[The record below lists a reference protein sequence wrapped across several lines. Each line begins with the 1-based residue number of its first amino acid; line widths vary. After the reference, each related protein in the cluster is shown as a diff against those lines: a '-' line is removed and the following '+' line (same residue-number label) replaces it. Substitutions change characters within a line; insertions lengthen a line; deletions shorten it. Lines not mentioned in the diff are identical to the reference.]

1 MEWGKI
7 QIAEVIIAVFFG
19 LLFIA
24 FTITIKKNNENV
36 FFSMRS
42 SNLMIF
48 TNIFIFLSLI
58 TYILNDILYEDIDY
72 SFPYFSAFYF
82 IFQLTIF
89 LALIMRYFR
98 LYLSCRNP
106 EDNNVQFNMFTP
118 KIYHYEY
125 FYVRLLAFAI
135 FLILGITLAG
145 FFIAKD
151 DGRFIMISHEILLKK
166 TNGVNDGC
174 YYFWIIFSFIETVV
188 FLTFFLLI
196 EKTSLNPNVHISL
209 EIFLVAL
216 INYIYSLSMVL
227 SFLKDFDFEY
237 KKNIIEFIPIIYN
250 ILIYFVVIALPFLY
264 GVFNTSV
271 IIYDLPGE
279 LCSSLY
285 LFLTKEKC
293 FDAFHDFLKT
303 EINQDRDK
311 NVLFLNLLIS
321 IFKYRLL
328 VNNNESH
335 DVIMDEINNIRANY
349 LEKIIRLNY
358 VDDDKE
364 KDKILERAT
373 VQETIN
379 NCLRPFKINLF
390 DKVASGI
397 YQILDEKFNDFK
409 RDIRYTNLQHELE
422 EETNIRCKLANFG
435 LIRN

>member
-1 MEWGKI
+1 MELGKI

-118 KIYHYEY
+118 KNYHYEY
-125 FYVRLLAFAI
+125 FYVRLLAIAI
-135 FLILGITLAG
+135 VLILGITAAG

-166 TNGVNDGC
+166 KAEGVNDGC
-174 YYFWIIFSFIETVV
+174 YYFWIIFSFIETVI

-373 VQETIN
+373 VQEAIN

-397 YQILDEKFNDFK
+397 YQILDEKFNDFCSHGERK
-409 RDIRYTNLQHELE
+409 D
-422 EETNIRCKLANFG
+422 G
-435 LIRN
+435 

>member
-1 MEWGKI
+1 MELGKI

-58 TYILNDILYEDIDY
+58 TYILNDILYDDIDY
-72 SFPYFSAFYF
+72 HFPYFSAFYF

-118 KIYHYEY
+118 KNYHYEY
-125 FYVRLLAFAI
+125 FYVRLLAI
-135 FLILGITLAG
+135 VIILILGITAAG

-151 DGRFIMISHEILLKK
+151 NGRFIMISHEILLKK

-227 SFLKDFDFEY
+227 SFLKDFDFKY